1 MIQITRKF
9 FAFFLILLPLLSV
22 IEKPDP
28 LPASI
33 NEPVLGGGGQSVH
46 APGKP
51 MEKA

>member
-1 MIQITRKF
+1 MSTAYYF
-9 FAFFLILLPLLSV
+9 FHFLILLPLLSV

-33 NEPVLGGGGQSVH
+33 NEPILGGGGNAAL

-51 MEKA
+51 MEKS